1 MYNYRNPFSEFDS
14 NVMSSE
20 QISEFFTEPYDS
32 FTIPESKIINDKSPI
47 IFIGGRGTGKTML
60 LRQFSYNV
68 QRITSNQTYLERVKN
83 TGFIG
88 VYFRV
93 DKPLLQSLAVIGSL
107 STINNFEETI
117 FTHFFEL
124 TIFKEYIEVLKILTS
139 EAKISVG
146 AESYSKIMN
155 EMSNLIDP
163 SRSMTF
169 DDLDELLKYVIDEI
183 NYIWYYQSQKAI
195 DIDDSVKFS
204 PKCNLIL
211 QGRLSDEFCNTDVL
225 SILGLDNISLLL
237 LIDEFESFSEKQQ
250 MVINAAMRYNKN
262 YGIRLR
268 IGMRPYGFKTYD
280 TVNSEDFVKEGRD
293 YSKIEFDN
301 PLVKKQN
308 DDRYF
313 ELIKRITE
321 KRLASV
327 PMFLGKNIVDI
338 LGEEEN
344 LEEEARE
351 IVKGKTKH
359 FDVYLKEINRIRKPD
374 EQLSLDDIELFRDD
388 NPLFE
393 MECLRL
399 LLKGESIEY
408 VLSALNDY
416 KNKVKSAAAKKF
428 SDDYDKKYKLS
439 FVFVLCSIY
448 RKEKKG
454 YYGFNDF
461 CYLSSGIIGAFIELC
476 RRAFDLAYFRDAVAL
491 GNGVISKEIQTD
503 AAYEFSYAER
513 DMIKRIAECGTKLD
527 IFIKNIGDSFSY
539 IHRDIHLRYP
549 ETNMFPVVAN
559 LNEDNQKLL
568 DKACMW
574 SLIIKKPN
582 VQDPSGNGNTRDMF
596 VLSRVFAPVFK
607 ISYRTRGGFNPIKT
621 LTDEFFSQ
629 EFNPESVLKEKR
641 VTREQVKED
650 RVKKLEES
658 SQLTLFDV
666 DVSGDDQ

>member
-47 IFIGGRGTGKTML
+47 IFVGGRGTGKTML

-68 QRITSNQTYLERVKN
+68 QRIISNQTYLDQVRN

-88 VYFRV
+88 IYFRV
-93 DKPLLQSLAVIGSL
+93 DKPLLQSLATIGSS

-124 TIFKEYIEVLKILTS
+124 TIFKEYIEILKILTS
-139 EAKISVG
+139 EAQIFAG
-146 AESYSKIMN
+146 EESYDKIMN
-155 EMSNLIDP
+155 DMSNLIDP
-163 SRSMTF
+163 SQSMIF
-169 DDLDELLKYVIDEI
+169 NDLDELLKYVVDEI

-195 DIDDSVKFS
+195 DIDNSVKFS
-204 PKCNLIL
+204 PRCNLIL
-211 QGRLSDEFCNTDVL
+211 QGRLSDEFCNSNVL
-225 SILGLDNISLLL
+225 NILGLENVSLLL

-250 MVINAAMRYNKN
+250 MVINAAMRYNKD

-293 YSKIEFDN
+293 YSKIEFDY

-344 LEEEARE
+344 LEEEAKE

-359 FDVYLKEINRIRKPD
+359 FDVYLKEINKTRKIE
-374 EQLSLDDIELFRDD
+374 EQLSLADLEMFHDD
-388 NPLFE
+388 NPLYE

-399 LLKGESIEY
+399 LLKGESTKY
-408 VLSALNDY
+408 VLTALNDY
-416 KNKVKSAAAKKF
+416 KNKIKSEAAKKF
-428 SDDYDKKYKLS
+428 SDDYDRKYKLS

-448 RKEKKG
+448 RREKKG
-454 YYGFNDF
+454 YYGFNDY

-476 RRAFDLAYFRDAVAL
+476 RRAFDLAYFRDAVSL
-491 GNGVISKEIQTD
+491 EKGVIPKEIQTD

-513 DMIKRIAECGTKLD
+513 DMIKRIAECGAKLD

-539 IHRDIHLRYP
+539 IHRDVHLRYP
-549 ETNMFPVVAN
+549 ETNMFPVIAN
-559 LNEDNQKLL
+559 LNDENQKLL
-568 DKACMW
+568 NKACMW

-621 LTDEFFSQ
+621 LTDEFFS
-629 EFNPESVLKEKR
+629 EDFNPESVLKEKR
-641 VTREQVKED
+641 ATKQQAKD
-650 RVKKLEES
+650 NKQKNLDDAC
-658 SQLTLFDV
+658 QLTLFDV
-666 DVSGDDQ
+666 NVSGEDE